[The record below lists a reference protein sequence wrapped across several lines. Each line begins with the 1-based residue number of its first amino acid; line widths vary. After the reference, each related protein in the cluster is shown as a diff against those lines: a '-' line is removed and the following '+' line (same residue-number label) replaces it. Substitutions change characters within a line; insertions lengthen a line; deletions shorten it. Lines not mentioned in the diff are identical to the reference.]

1 MIEPDKIDLAALRA
15 MDARQLLRYAFE
27 TFAGRAAIGTSL
39 QKSGVVQI
47 DLASGLEVPFR
58 VFFVDTELDY
68 PETYEL
74 IDRVNERYGLEVER
88 FAPRKEE
95 TEPVRRRLGRFEHF
109 MNRQEC
115 CHVRKVLP
123 LRRAMR
129 TLDVWISGL
138 RADQSDHRRDTA
150 RRADWVDDG
159 AGRRILKLNPLLDW
173 TTDDVETYIRENDV
187 PYNALYDYVSEYGE
201 RFHVISC
208 QRCHIPVKDIFG
220 PRAGKWPWEAAGK
233 RECGIHQ
240 HGSGI

>member
-1 MIEPDKIDLAALRA
+1 
-15 MDARQLLRYAFE
+15 
-27 TFAGRAAIGTSL
+27 
-39 QKSGVVQI
+39 
-47 DLASGLEVPFR
+47 

-74 IDRVNERYGLEVER
+74 LERVNERYGIEVER
-88 FAPRKEE
+88 FRPRKEE

-123 LRRAMR
+123 LRRAME

-138 RADQSDHRRDTA
+138 RAEQSLHRQETA
-150 RRADWVDDG
+150 QRASWVKDDK
-159 AGRRILKLNPLLDW
+159 GRAILKLNPLLDW
-173 TTDDVETYIRENDV
+173 TTEDVETYIRENDV

-233 RECGIHQ
+233 RECGIHE